1 MKSPGKPADDKSS
14 PCNNLCRYTTLEGTP
29 TCEGCGRTY
38 DDLSNWMYLDKEGKR
53 EVILR
58 CKDNLKKLAKN

>member
-1 MKSPGKPADDKSS
+1 MKSPGKPADDQSS

-38 DDLSNWMYLDKEGKR
+38 DDLSQ
-53 EVILR
+53 
-58 CKDNLKKLAKN
+58 